1 MDHEIIRT
9 EILYRGRAFDTQ
21 RVLTRMPDG
30 REKHFDLVSHKRAV
44 TLVPVDHDGNMYF
57 VSQFRIGA
65 GQMLDELPAG
75 VVETGE
81 DPAEC
86 AARELR
92 EETGM
97 AARSLLPLGQLYLA
111 PGYSTEFMYLYL
123 ATDLYP
129 APLRQDEDE
138 FLSLKKYTVTE
149 AFQMA
154 EAGKIQDAKTLAALF
169 LARCHLQNT

>member
-1 MDHEIIRT
+1 MTHEIIRT
-9 EILYRGRAFDTQ
+9 ETLYQGRAFDTH

-30 REKHFDLVSHKRAV
+30 REKYFDLVSHKRAI
-44 TLVPVDHDGNMYF
+44 TLVPVDHEGMMYF

-65 GQMLDELPAG
+65 GHALLELPAG
-75 VVETGE
+75 VVEDGE

-92 EETGM
+92 EEIGM
-97 AARSLLPLGQLYLA
+97 AARSILPLGQLYLA
-111 PGYSTEFMYLYL
+111 PGYSTELMFLYL

-138 FLSLKKYTVTE
+138 FLSTEKYSIE
-149 AFQMA
+149 QAYQMA
-154 EAGKIQDAKTLAALF
+154 QSGEIQDAKTLAALF
-169 LARCHLQNT
+169 LARRHLQSA